1 MYKQFFHLVSE
12 PFTINPDPR
21 FLCMMPHTREA
32 LACLQHGIAS
42 RKGFMV
48 LTGEV
53 GTGKTTLLRHT
64 LNALHRTKI
73 HSAFIFNPRLDIMDF
88 LEFVLAD
95 FGLTPANRSKSSMI
109 IQLNRWLIDRYREGE
124 ICVIVVDEAQNCSL
138 ELLEEI
144 RLLTNLETSSQ
155 KLAQIILSGQPELET
170 KLRQPN
176 VRQLRQRIAL
186 WCRTKPLTATQTAEY
201 ISGRLRIAGTSA
213 EIFLPDAIQ
222 LIHKASHGIP
232 RLINLIC
239 ENALIFAYVDQ
250 FRQVPASVAYAA
262 IQDLNLE
269 DATSMLYDPAIVEEI
284 SAFRQ
289 RDLAA
294 QPRAASAEPGPV
306 VADTP
311 KGQTP

>member
-1 MYKQFFHLVSE
+1 MYKQFFHLETE

-64 LNALHRTKI
+64 LNALHRTRI
-73 HSAFIFNPRLDIMDF
+73 HSAFIFNPRLDIIDF
-88 LEFVLAD
+88 LEFVLND
-95 FGLTPANRSKSSMI
+95 FGLTPVSRNKSTMI

-124 ICVIVVDEAQNCSL
+124 ICVIVVDEAQNCSW

-155 KLAQIILSGQPELET
+155 KLAQIVLSGQPELET

-186 WCRTKPLTATQTAEY
+186 WCRTKPLTLTQTAEY
-201 ISGRLRIAGTSA
+201 IAGRLRVAGSNA

-232 RLINLIC
+232 RVINLIC

-262 IQDLNLE
+262 IQDLNLGDE
-269 DATSMLYDPAIVEEI
+269 ASVLYD
-284 SAFRQ
+284 
-289 RDLAA
+289 AA
-294 QPRAASAEPGPV
+294 APEQKPVPPKSNLVLQPTPV
-306 VADTP
+306 SGSGQQSGDDP
-311 KGQTP
+311 KRHSS

>member
-1 MYKQFFHLVSE
+1 MYKQFFHLESE

-64 LNALHRTKI
+64 LNALHRTRI
-73 HSAFIFNPRLDIMDF
+73 HSAFIFNPRLDIVDF
-88 LEFVLAD
+88 LEFVLSD
-95 FGLTPANRSKSSMI
+95 FGLTPVSRSKSSMI

-124 ICVIVVDEAQNCSL
+124 ICVVVVDEAQNCSL

-155 KLAQIILSGQPELET
+155 KLAQIVLSGQPELET

-186 WCRTKPLTATQTAEY
+186 WCRTKPLTLAQAGEY
-201 ISGRLRIAGTSA
+201 IAGRLKIAGTTA

-222 LIHKASHGIP
+222 LIHRASQGIP
-232 RLINLIC
+232 RVINLIC

-262 IQDLNLE
+262 IQDLSLGE
-269 DATSMLYDPAIVEEI
+269 DASMLYDPAAPGGQPVFP
-284 SAFRQ
+284 AN
-289 RDLAA
+289 DLLLQPTPVSGPAPMAA
-294 QPRAASAEPGPV
+294 E
-306 VADTP
+306 DP
-311 KGQTP
+311 KRHSS

>member
-1 MYKQFFHLVSE
+1 
-12 PFTINPDPR
+12 
-21 FLCMMPHTREA
+21 
-32 LACLQHGIAS
+32 
-42 RKGFMV
+42 MV

-64 LNALHRTKI
+64 LNALHRTRI
-73 HSAFIFNPRLDIMDF
+73 HSAFIFNPRLDIIDF
-88 LEFVLAD
+88 LEFVLSD
-95 FGLTPANRSKSSMI
+95 FGLTPVSRNKASMI
-109 IQLNRWLIDRYREGE
+109 LQLNRWLIDRYRDGE
-124 ICVIVVDEAQNCSL
+124 ICVIVVDEAQNCSW

-155 KLAQIILSGQPELET
+155 KLAQIVLSGQPELED
-170 KLRQPN
+170 KLRQPS

-186 WCRTKPLTATQTAEY
+186 WCRTKSLTLTQTSEY
-201 ISGRLRIAGTSA
+201 IAGRLRIAGSTS

-232 RLINLIC
+232 RVINLIC

-269 DATSMLYDPAIVEEI
+269 DNSSLLYD
-284 SAFRQ
+284 SAAPVALQPKRDIASEPTSVSGSASPKSNEPKRQ
-289 RDLAA
+289 
-294 QPRAASAEPGPV
+294 AS
-306 VADTP
+306 
-311 KGQTP
+311 

>member
-1 MYKQFFHLVSE
+1 MYKQFFHLESE

-64 LNALHRTKI
+64 LNALHRTRI

-95 FGLTPANRSKSSMI
+95 FGLTPSIRSKSSMI

-155 KLAQIILSGQPELET
+155 KLAQIVLSGQPELET

-186 WCRTKPLTATQTAEY
+186 WCRTKPLTPIQTAEY

-222 LIHKASHGIP
+222 LIYKASHGIP

-250 FRQVPASVAYAA
+250 LRQVPASVAYAA

-289 RDLAA
+289 RDLAS
-294 QPRAASAEPGPV
+294 QPKTVADPGPA

>member
-1 MYKQFFHLVSE
+1 MYKQFFHLESE

-64 LNALHRTKI
+64 LNALHRTRI
-73 HSAFIFNPRLDIMDF
+73 HSAFIFNPRLDIVDF
-88 LEFVLAD
+88 LEFVLSD
-95 FGLTPANRSKSSMI
+95 FGLTPVSRNKSTMI

-124 ICVIVVDEAQNCSL
+124 ICVVVVDEAQNCSL

-155 KLAQIILSGQPELET
+155 KLAQIVLSGQPELET

-186 WCRTKPLTATQTAEY
+186 WCRTKPLTLAQAGEY
-201 ISGRLRIAGTSA
+201 IAGRLKIAGTTA

-222 LIHKASHGIP
+222 LIHRASQGIP
-232 RLINLIC
+232 RVINLIC

-262 IQDLNLE
+262 IQDLNLG
-269 DATSMLYDPAIVEEI
+269 DDTSLLYDPGAPG
-284 SAFRQ
+284 
-289 RDLAA
+289 A
-294 QPRAASAEPGPV
+294 QPVFPANDLLLQPAPVSGTAPTAA
-306 VADTP
+306 DDP
-311 KGQTP
+311 KRHSS